1 MPARILNNYP
11 MPILTEEEVDSIAWE
26 RWQRDKPMQQSP
38 RGSGGSAVSR
48 AAGGG
53 RNGESPF
60 PAT

>member
-1 MPARILNNYP
+1 VPARILNNYP

-48 AAGGG
+48 AAGG
-53 RNGESPF
+53 RPQW
-60 PAT
+60 